1 MDHKVT
7 GVRFLPNN
15 NNLVVCSA
23 ASAGLLRVLN
33 VSTGKWSQGA
43 SGHTTGKANCMEV
56 GPPNQPSG
64 LLWVGTDRGFI
75 ESFRVEG
82 HSGKVLKGC
91 RVPVEQP
98 PSTSQQPRTPLA
110 VTSLATDGKVLVAT
124 VTVSHNLF
132 MFKIVGEFGTVTP
145 FRAFNAGPESGT
157 LRSTALS
164 SRLTAAPPASG
175 QQQLLA
181 ACGSDDG
188 SVLFF
193 DLDRNT
199 KPCIDRL
206 AGHSKP
212 VTHATFSEDS
222 NTLVSADLSGQV
234 IVWKKS

>member
-1 MDHKVT
+1 M
-7 GVRFLPNN
+7 
-15 NNLVVCSA
+15 
-23 ASAGLLRVLN
+23 
-33 VSTGKWSQGA
+33 
-43 SGHTTGKANCMEV
+43 
-56 GPPNQPSG
+56 
-64 LLWVGTDRGFI
+64 GTDRGFI

-82 HSGKVLKGC
+82 HSGRVLKGC
-91 RVPVEQP
+91 RVPVEP
-98 PSTSQQPRTPLA
+98 PVTSTSSQQQQPRTLA
-110 VTSLATDGKVLVAT
+110 VTTIATDGKVLVST
-124 VTVSHNLF
+124 VVGSHNLF

-145 FRAFNAGPESGT
+145 FRAFNAGPESGA

-164 SRLTAAPPASG
+164 RSRGSG
-175 QQQLLA
+175 GGSLLA

-199 KPCIDRL
+199 KPCIDKL

-222 NTLVSADLSGQV
+222 NMLVSADLSGQV